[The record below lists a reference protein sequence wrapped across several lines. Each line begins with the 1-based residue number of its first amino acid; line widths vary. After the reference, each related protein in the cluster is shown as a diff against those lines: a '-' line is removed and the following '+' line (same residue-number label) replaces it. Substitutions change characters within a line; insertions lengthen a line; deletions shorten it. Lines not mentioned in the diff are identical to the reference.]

1 MSSLSILSLI
11 VAGLIAAMTMAVS
24 LRVLKTCPILSN
36 PVISLCVGVLT
47 FMGLISLPDGW
58 AGGLLLP
65 YAALG
70 LTLLLLL
77 LIGPFLKGKED
88 RRKKEIV
95 LPEHDYS
102 SREEE
107 KKEPRENESSHARQG
122 EINQDD

>member
-1 MSSLSILSLI
+1 MSSISTLSLI
-11 VAGLIAAMTMAVS
+11 VAGIIVAMTTAVS
-24 LRVLKTCPILSN
+24 LHVLKTCPILSN

-58 AGGLLLP
+58 AGGLLIP

-102 SREEE
+102 SREEG
-107 KKEPRENESSHARQG
+107 KKEPREKETSYARQG
-122 EINQDD
+122 EINQAD